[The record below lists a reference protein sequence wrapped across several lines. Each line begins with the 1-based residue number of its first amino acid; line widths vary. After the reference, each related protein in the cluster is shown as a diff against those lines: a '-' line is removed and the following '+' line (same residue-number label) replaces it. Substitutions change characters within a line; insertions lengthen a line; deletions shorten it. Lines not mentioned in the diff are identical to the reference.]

1 MNLQRSVIFIILVCR
16 CLIACAE
23 TEPEHYIRDN
33 KDKNPLVKG
42 KTYIITPGNQD
53 QFYQMSQIM
62 QAGDSAI
69 FEDGVY
75 FETRM
80 ANFVNSGTKESP
92 IVLKS
97 RNKHKAVILYEGA
110 NRQDIYI
117 TKEFIEILDFEI
129 TQDKKGTTTSNN
141 IIRIYPPGGNIRIAG
156 NKIHNGY
163 EEAVKTHM
171 VSNIIVENNIIYD
184 FTNEGID
191 FTPAFNSII
200 RNNEIYDCG
209 RVAIMIKYNNAR
221 NVQVYN
227 NYISARS
234 VQMGRGGF
242 AITLGGSSDSGSI
255 PLQATN
261 CVAWNNIIVAESP
274 GMILYGVG
282 FLDSQNCAFFNNVI
296 IGAKAAFRTGGKA
309 GLTSNAV
316 CMNNI
321 VVNCERAIFE
331 GTELITD
338 YNLYYNTGDPPD
350 EKNGIFGKDPLFVN
364 QLNDWRLKPGSPA
377 INAGTI
383 CTFQTVEGEQIDLS
397 RDYDGKK
404 RITPW
409 DIGAFEN

>member
-1 MNLQRSVIFIILVCR
+1 
-16 CLIACAE
+16 
-23 TEPEHYIRDN
+23 
-33 KDKNPLVKG
+33 
-42 KTYIITPGNQD
+42 
-53 QFYQMSQIM
+53 
-62 QAGDSAI
+62 
-69 FEDGVY
+69 
-75 FETRM
+75 
-80 ANFVNSGTKESP
+80 
-92 IVLKS
+92 
-97 RNKHKAVILYEGA
+97 
-110 NRQDIYI
+110 
-117 TKEFIEILDFEI
+117 
-129 TQDKKGTTTSNN
+129 
-141 IIRIYPPGGNIRIAG
+141 
-156 NKIHNGY
+156 
-163 EEAVKTHM
+163 
-171 VSNIIVENNIIYD
+171 
-184 FTNEGID
+184 
-191 FTPAFNSII
+191 
-200 RNNEIYDCG
+200 
-209 RVAIMIKYNNAR
+209 
-221 NVQVYN
+221 
-227 NYISARS
+227 
-234 VQMGRGGF
+234 
-242 AITLGGSSDSGSI
+242 
-255 PLQATN
+255 
-261 CVAWNNIIVAESP
+261 
-274 GMILYGVG
+274 MILYGVG